1 MGIQKALTTAY
12 GVPALH
18 WMIVKVVIDTVNQ
31 CVHVKLEG
39 RNIKNSTAPIAT
51 REYDIGTV
59 NLSKANGL
67 CKDITAY
74 LLTTIAPAVTLDDG
88 TVVPATPFSEFYQA
102 PEEA

>member
-18 WMIVKVVIDTVNQ
+18 WKIVKVDVDTVSR

-39 RNIKNSTAPIAT
+39 RNVKTATAPIAT

-59 NLSKANGL
+59 NLPKTNGL
-67 CKDITAY
+67 IKDITAY

-88 TVVPATPFSEFYQA
+88 TEVAAVPFSEFYQA
-102 PEEA
+102 PEEI